1 MARAATLDA
10 ARARFPERFSTN
22 KPPQIL
28 SIPESAWINK
38 PAVKPIENEELKLA
52 A

>member
-1 MARAATLDA
+1 MGADATLDA

-22 KPPQIL
+22 KAPQIL
-28 SIPESAWINK
+28 SIPETAWINK
-38 PAVKPIENEELKLA
+38 PATKPIENEGLELA